1 MLLSNVVGQI
11 SGMNKVAHESLQR
24 QDQVHA
30 SSDRAVGLV
39 FAVMFLLIGLFPWFF
54 GGGVRLWSLIVGGV
68 FVATALLTPALLGPL
83 NRVWSLLGLLL
94 HKLMTPFV
102 LGVMFFL
109 VITPMGVVMRMF
121 GGDPLRL
128 RFDRQRPSYWLERS
142 PPGPKPD
149 TFSDQF

>member
-1 MLLSNVVGQI
+1 M
-11 SGMNKVAHESLQR
+11 AHESLQR
-24 QDQVHA
+24 QDQVRA

-39 FAVMFLLIGLFPWFF
+39 FAVVFLLIGLFPWFF
-54 GGGVRLWSLIVGGV
+54 GGGLRPWALIVGAV
-68 FVATALLTPALLGPL
+68 FVATALLMPALLGPL
-83 NRVWSLLGLLL
+83 NRVWTLLGLLL
-94 HKLMTPFV
+94 HKVMTPFV

-128 RFDRQRPSYWLERS
+128 HFDRQRPSYWLERS
-142 PPGPKPD
+142 PPGPKPE